1 MSGSMVPGPP
11 AREAGLG
18 RYLRF
23 GLIVAISL
31 IWTRDGARG
40 FPGSRGRGGGEPLYC
55 PHCGELGRKLA
66 GALYKCTGPQKH
78 VFNAAQAKRKK

>member
-1 MSGSMVPGPP
+1 MSGSMAPDPP
-11 AREAGLG
+11 VREARLG

-23 GLIVAISL
+23 GLIIAISL
-31 IWTRDGARG
+31 IWTNSGARG
-40 FPGSRGRGGGEPLYC
+40 LPGTPGGGSGEPLYC

-78 VFNAAQAKRKK
+78 VFSAARAKRKK